1 MPTDD
6 PGSPER
12 ARPEAPPASRPAG
25 VFDWALAVIVALVV
39 GWTAREIGMPAG
51 IVFGSTVG
59 SATVALG
66 RARAWRARME
76 ARVAVM
82 IAVGIMAGVS
92 LTPDVLRQMP
102 EFLIGATLT
111 TALLVLAAFLVVA
124 VLGRLH
130 RAPAGGVLAALPGA
144 LEALTAIVAGQRSG
158 GGELAWFHTVRVIV
172 VVLSVP
178 LLLWLN
184 G

>member
-6 PGSPER
+6 PGSSEH
-12 ARPEAPPASRPAG
+12 ARPDAPPTSPPAG
-25 VFDWALAVIVALVV
+25 AFDWVLAVIIAIGL
-39 GWTAREIGMPAG
+39 GWTARELGMPAG

-59 SATVALG
+59 SAAVALG
-66 RARAWRARME
+66 RARAWRARIE

-82 IAVGIMAGVS
+82 IAVGLMAGVS

-102 EFLIGATLT
+102 EFLVGATLT
-111 TALLVLAAFLVVA
+111 TALLVLAAFVVVA

-130 RAPAGGVLAALPGA
+130 RAPPGGVLATLPGA

-158 GGELAWFHTVRVIV
+158 GSELAWFHTVRVLV

-178 LLLWLN
+178 LLMWLN